1 MATLIVLAIIFIY
14 AILAVQ
20 FESLIDPFIVM
31 ITVPFAAMGALLI
44 VWAFGQSMNIYT
56 QIGLITLVGLITKN
70 GILIVE
76 FANHNMTLGM
86 RARDAVQKAAVQRL
100 RPILMTTSAM
110 ILGAVPLILSNASG
124 SESRR
129 VIGSVLVGGLSLGT
143 VLTLCLLPTLYVV
156 IKGTVKRQA
165 ATTLNELKTL

>member
-1 MATLIVLAIIFIY
+1 
-14 AILAVQ
+14 
-20 FESLIDPFIVM
+20 
-31 ITVPFAAMGALLI
+31 
-44 VWAFGQSMNIYT
+44 
-56 QIGLITLVGLITKN
+56 
-70 GILIVE
+70 
-76 FANHNMTLGM
+76 
-86 RARDAVQKAAVQRL
+86 
-100 RPILMTTSAM
+100 MTTSAM